1 MHGAHA
7 LAPGVTA
14 TGAGFSGT
22 FATSGVRASVDP
34 PRANQPPSAT
44 DDNLKQSAMSA
55 AMAPSVAP
63 WVGARAGVPG
73 DNEVGLAFTGRTVRF
88 DVRHAFE
95 SDAWAFSLGAGGS
108 VVWRSTESTS
118 PELVR
123 LRSGYGFDVP
133 ALIGWRSD
141 AGVVSLW
148 GGARGGMEFLDTE
161 INRGQP
167 QPTGG
172 IPLPGLDFMHGYVG
186 GVAGLAMGLRHL
198 HVALE
203 LDVYHHWFSGDYE
216 GSTVKVR
223 GVTITPAGALI
234 FTF

>member
-7 LAPGVTA
+7 LSSGTTA

-22 FATSGVRASVDP
+22 FATSGARASVDP
-34 PRANQPPSAT
+34 PRAYQPPSAS
-44 DDNLKQSAMSA
+44 DDTLKQDALSA

-73 DNEVGLAFTGRTVRF
+73 DNEVGLAFTGRTMRL
-88 DVRHAFE
+88 DARHAFE
-95 SDAWAFSLGAGGS
+95 SGSMAFSLGAGGNI
-108 VVWRSTESTS
+108 VWRSSESNDR
-118 PELVR
+118 ELLR
-123 LRSGYGFDVP
+123 LRGGYGFDVP
-133 ALIGWRSD
+133 ALFGWRSD

-161 INRGQP
+161 IVNRADSQP
-167 QPTGG
+167 AGMPR
-172 IPLPGLDFMHGYVG
+172 PGLDFIHSYVG

-203 LDVYHHWFSGDYE
+203 LDVFHHWFSGDYE
-216 GSTVKVR
+216 GSAVKVR
-223 GVTITPAGALI
+223 GVTLTPAGALI

>member
-7 LAPGVTA
+7 LSPGVVA

-22 FATSGVRASVDP
+22 FATSGVRASVVP
-34 PRANQPPSAT
+34 PRPNAPPSAS
-44 DDNLKQSAMSA
+44 DDALKQSARSA

-63 WVGARAGVPG
+63 WVAARAGVPG
-73 DNEVGLAFTGRTVRF
+73 DNEVGLAFTGRTMRL

-95 SDAWAFSLGAGGS
+95 SDSWAFSVGAGGH
-108 VVWRSTESTS
+108 VVSLTTGSND
-118 PELVR
+118 PELLR

-141 AGVVSLW
+141 AGIVSLW
-148 GGARGGMEFLDTE
+148 GGARGGMEFLDVE
-161 INRGQP
+161 INTG

-172 IPLPGLDFMHGYVG
+172 VGLPGIDFLHGYVG

-203 LDVYHHWFSGDYE
+203 LDVYHHWFSGDYK
-216 GSTVKVR
+216 GSDVKVR

>member
-1 MHGAHA
+1 M
-7 LAPGVTA
+7 TA

-22 FATSGVRASVDP
+22 FATSGVRASVEP
-34 PRANQPPSAT
+34 PRANQPSSG
-44 DDNLKQSAMSA
+44 DDVLKQSAMSA

-63 WVGARAGVPG
+63 WVGARVGVPG
-73 DNEVGLAFTGRTVRF
+73 DNEVGLAFTGRTMRF
-88 DVRHAFE
+88 DARHAFE
-95 SDAWAFSLGAGGS
+95 SGSMAFSLGAGGNF
-108 VVWRSTESTS
+108 VWRSIDSNDREV
-118 PELVR
+118 VR

-133 ALIGWRSD
+133 ALVGWRSD

-161 INRGQP
+161 IVDGQP
-167 QPTGG
+167 PSTGG
-172 IPLPGLDFMHGYVG
+172 IPRPGLDFMHGYVG

-203 LDVYHHWFSGDYE
+203 LDVFQHWFSGDYQ
-216 GSTVKVR
+216 GSAVKVR
-223 GVTITPAGALI
+223 GVSITPAGALI